1 MWNDRP
7 TSAFTFTPSDDEN
20 VIDSSTGRP
29 SCAFAVHTTFCTLV
43 GKMTICSVMGL

>member
-1 MWNDRP
+1 MWNDSP
-7 TSAFTFTPSDDEN
+7 TSALTFTPSDDEK

-29 SCAFAVHTTFCTLV
+29 SCLSTDQMTFCTLV